1 MYETS
6 ACVWHIK
13 NMILDFDWA
22 LFFQG
27 DGSSPASS
35 PELQGE
41 STHQEKSRQLV
52 SFVQKSTDR
61 KDKKAPLPLK
71 KKGYFYIQLK
81 VYTFRSILVLK
92 SPERWSFYDY
102 FAQNIGHI
110 TITLFVRSEKGRGK
124 VEESASRGSIGMI
137 SLYVYNITSILVM
150 KMKWIMKWLNEKSRI
165 IFNQENINWTC
176 KGINHMQIVK
186 VNGLVNYMYNPDS
199 QRLV

>member
-22 LFFQG
+22 MFFQG

-41 STHQEKSRQLV
+41 STHQDFSRQLV
-52 SFVQKSTDR
+52 SFVQKLTDK

-81 VYTFRSILVLK
+81 VYIFRSILDNVLK
-92 SPERWSFYDY
+92 SPEHWSFYDY
-102 FAQNIGHI
+102 FVLNIGHI

-137 SLYVYNITSILVM
+137 LLHVYNIIRILVM
-150 KMKWIMKWLNEKSRI
+150 KMKLIMKW
-165 IFNQENINWTC
+165 
-176 KGINHMQIVK
+176 
-186 VNGLVNYMYNPDS
+186 
-199 QRLV
+199 